1 VHAPEEIDIWSADR
15 RAREAGIAA
24 HERLLDACAAA
35 GAEVYVVHPDYSESG
50 VVGRAERRAALQE
63 SFDDLHELGRSYPVR
78 IVVENMPGAENS
90 SFVAPDMDL
99 RCLGLALDAG
109 HAQISGTLEA
119 FLETGEIAHV
129 HLHDNLGFGGP
140 DLHLPLGRGCL
151 PRHRL
156 RQVLQRC
163 DGLVVLE
170 HADEADVKV
179 SLGYLER
186 IACAEAV
193 PTSV

>member
-1 VHAPEEIDIWSADR
+1 M
-15 RAREAGIAA
+15 
-24 HERLLDACAAA
+24 LDACAAA
-35 GAEVYVVHPDYSESG
+35 GAELYVVHPDYSESG

-63 SFDDLHELGRSYPVR
+63 SFADLHELGRSYPVR
-78 IVVENMPGAENS
+78 IVVENMPGSENS
-90 SFVAPDMDL
+90 SFVAPDIDL
-99 RCLGLALDAG
+99 GGLGLALDVG

-119 FLETGEIAHV
+119 FLETSEITHV

-156 RQVLQRC
+156 QQVLERC
-163 DGLVVLE
+163 DGLAVLE
-170 HADEADVKV
+170 HANEADVKV

-186 IACAEAV
+186 IARAEVVAGTV
-193 PTSV
+193 